1 MPTVKLCKLDQT
13 SAGIR
18 IPIDELRREGLVT
31 SDPGEEIEL
40 AGEQNFYL
48 NREGDGVFR
57 LERAERCVSRAS
69 D

>member
-1 MPTVKLCKLDQT
+1 MPTVKLCKLDQS

-18 IPIDELRREGLVT
+18 IPLDELRREGLVV
-31 SDPGEEIEL
+31 SDPGEPVEL

-48 NREGDGVFR
+48 NREGDGVYR
-57 LERAERCVSRAS
+57 LERAERCVSQAS